1 MLNVSGMAYT
11 LGEMRENAIAAGK
24 KVFKKEWL
32 IMNNSYSHQ
41 LLPGN
46 DWATREF
53 AKAVLETG
61 AATVGILAAERLTGG
76 LALGACIPEGIA
88 GREEGTIGD
97 PASCVTWSP

>member
-1 MLNVSGMAYT
+1 MLKVSGMAYT

-41 LLPGN
+41 LLLGN

-53 AKAVLETG
+53 AKAVSETG
-61 AATVGILAAERLTGG
+61 AATVGILAAVRPLTTGG
-76 LALGACIPEGIA
+76 FGACIPEGII
-88 GREEGTIGD
+88 GIEEGTVGVE
-97 PASCVTWSP
+97 SCVIWSP

>member
-1 MLNVSGMAYT
+1 MLNVSGIAYT
-11 LGEMRENAIAAGK
+11 LGEIREKAIAAGK

-61 AATVGILAAERLTGG
+61 AAALGIFVLVRPLTTGG
-76 LALGACIPEGIA
+76 FGACTPEGIT
-88 GREEGTIGD
+88 GIEEGIMGV
-97 PASCVTWSP
+97 PPSCVTWSP